1 MAKKKNTNPDPD
13 ARFRSWFIVCPNI
26 LANGVCG
33 LTAKDLEGMTPQEI
47 CDFVVTRW
55 VSATKQAA
63 CLYCISKVGMIH
75 LHIVLCSINGVRFS
89 TIKKFIGNKA
99 HIEITKETGGSLH

>member
-1 MAKKKNTNPDPD
+1 MAKKKNTIPDPD

-47 CDFVVTRW
+47 CDFVVTQW
-55 VSATKQAA
+55 ASATKQAA
-63 CLYCISKVGMIH
+63 CLYCISKSRDDSSAYCS
-75 LHIVLCSINGVRFS
+75 VL
-89 TIKKFIGNKA
+89 NKWCK
-99 HIEITKETGGSLH
+99 ILYYQKVYRQ